1 MYIFDKFNWHFKVEL
16 TIIYTTGIK
25 KPAKPTDTIRIMKI
39 RIGVFSVL
47 FGIIVLLVPSGELHG
62 EERVH
67 IVQSGETFF
76 SIART
81 QGIRAEELMRHNGV
95 TDPTRLQVGQ
105 RLRIPVAAPVGGDAP
120 LAAPAVYRVVR
131 GDTFFSIA
139 RRFSVTV
146 DALRRA
152 NGLSDDYI
160 LREGDLLRLPPE
172 ARIPAESGILAS
184 APAAGSL
191 PAAAGAGM
199 VQGTLPRSE
208 TWGSEIVDP
217 SVRWPIVAREVQY
230 MTGKLSGVVITGTR
244 SEPVRSLTRGTVL
257 SAGPYRGFGMVV
269 IVQVEGG
276 YLYVY
281 GGCETLSVREGDL
294 VGPGTELGR
303 LGIDAATNQPKLFF
317 MVYRGNEPV
326 NPARAPRG

>member
-1 MYIFDKFNWHFKVEL
+1 MILIGNLKRNSLQYR
-16 TIIYTTGIK
+16 YCRIK
-25 KPAKPTDTIRIMKI
+25 RIGKPTDNIRIMKI
-39 RIGVFSVL
+39 RVGVFSIVFGITVL
-47 FGIIVLLVPSGELHG
+47 FVSAGELYG

-67 IVQSGETFF
+67 VVQRGETFF
-76 SIART
+76 SIARA
-81 QGIRAEELMRHNGV
+81 QGIRAEELMRHNGI
-95 TDPTRLQVGQ
+95 TDPTRLQAGQ
-105 RLRIPVAAPVGGDAP
+105 RIRIPVAASADSTVPQTAPV
-120 LAAPAVYRVVR
+120 VYRVVR
-131 GDTFFSIA
+131 GDTLFSIA
-139 RRFSVTV
+139 RRFYTSV

-152 NGLSDDYI
+152 NSLSDDYV
-160 LREGDLLRLPPE
+160 LREGDMLRIPQPPGALPP
-172 ARIPAESGILAS
+172 APPPAIPAAAVHAAPAAAVEPSGIL
-184 APAAGSL
+184 
-191 PAAAGAGM
+191 
-199 VQGTLPRSE
+199 
-208 TWGSEIVDP
+208 DP
-217 SVRWPIVAREVQY
+217 TVRWPIVAREVQY

-317 MVYRGNEPV
+317 MVYRGNVPV

>member
-1 MYIFDKFNWHFKVEL
+1 L
-16 TIIYTTGIK
+16 
-25 KPAKPTDTIRIMKI
+25 
-39 RIGVFSVL
+39 SVL
-47 FGIIVLLVPSGELHG
+47 FGIAVLAAPELHG

-67 IVQSGETFF
+67 VVQRGETFF
-76 SIART
+76 SIARA
-81 QGIRAEELMRHNGV
+81 QGMRAEDLMRHNGV
-95 TDPTRLQVGQ
+95 SDPTQLRAGQ
-105 RLRIPVAAPVGGDAP
+105 RLRIPVAAP
-120 LAAPAVYRVVR
+120 AAGSPQAATHRVVR

-152 NGLSDDYI
+152 NNLPDDYI
-160 LREGDLLRLPPE
+160 LREGDILRLPPE
-172 ARIPAESGILAS
+172 ARV
-184 APAAGSL
+184 
-191 PAAAGAGM
+191 PAAARTPEGYVATPAAAQTGAG
-199 VQGTLPRSE
+199 GTLDASL
-208 TWGSEIVDP
+208 
-217 SVRWPIVAREVQY
+217 RWPIVAREVRY

-244 SEPVRSLTRGTVL
+244 AEPVRSLTRGTVL

-281 GGCETLSVREGDL
+281 GGSETLSVREGDL

-303 LGIDAATNQPKLFF
+303 LGIDANTNMPKLFF
-317 MVYRGNEPV
+317 MVYRGNVPV